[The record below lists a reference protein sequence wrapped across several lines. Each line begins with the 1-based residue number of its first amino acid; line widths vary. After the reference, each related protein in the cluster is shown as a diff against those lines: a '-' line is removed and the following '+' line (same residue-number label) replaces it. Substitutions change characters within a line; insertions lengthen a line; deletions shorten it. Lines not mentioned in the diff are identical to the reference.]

1 MTQLSLTFRN
11 WQLMTGAV
19 GRCLAFDLTIENTA
33 KRSVGFLSYEFELWQ
48 VNQQKTLQAD
58 TQAYR
63 VTPLGSDIRGRITEA
78 GAQTIPEMTNE
89 NQKSSFRLLWHYT
102 PEQLQ
107 EIEDY
112 RAGKEPIF
120 EIRGNIQTFSRVAP
134 TFGAVTNNTQCETP
148 LWPDNG
154 HFLQVRFSH
163 SDWDKL
169 LNDIG
174 FRHPV
179 IDRLRWPN
187 LPPAFQQSERNLID
201 AWKHYRAGLPHECL
215 SACYK
220 AFECLGFNLFADEK
234 LQRQKLI
241 DALMVNAPLEIREA
255 ALDILK
261 GLQTYYQHGRHERK
275 ARVKLDQNDAQMAVL
290 TATALRAYLA
300 PHYISPKL

>member
-48 VNQQKTLQAD
+48 V
-58 TQAYR
+58 
-63 VTPLGSDIRGRITEA
+63 
-78 GAQTIPEMTNE
+78 
-89 NQKSSFRLLWHYT
+89 
-102 PEQLQ
+102 
-107 EIEDY
+107 
-112 RAGKEPIF
+112 
-120 EIRGNIQTFSRVAP
+120 
-134 TFGAVTNNTQCETP
+134 
-148 LWPDNG
+148 NG

-234 LQRQKLI
+234 LQ
-241 DALMVNAPLEIREA
+241 
-255 ALDILK
+255 
-261 GLQTYYQHGRHERK
+261 
-275 ARVKLDQNDAQMAVL
+275 
-290 TATALRAYLA
+290 
-300 PHYISPKL
+300 